1 MAIFS
6 SLVTGTMGMFGTYAY
21 QVSGAQREYYPV
33 TEQCVVYDMSAN
45 LIPMTSQG
53 TVKRDWSGEWELKL
67 EDGSTFDLGENAVV
81 YDGGVVKVFGGGYRV
96 KEDKAVERLGAYT
109 EVDNLEDDGF
119 YKLADRRYLLTG
131 EKIEDTN
138 HLLKTSKYLHVVMDR
153 AGNAICMN
161 DELCVK
167 T

>member
-53 TVKRDWSGEWELKL
+53 TVKRDWSVEWELKL
-67 EDGSTFDLGENAVV
+67 EDGSTFDLGENAVAYKIVNLNGIDSWQNV
-81 YDGGVVKVFGGGYRV
+81 YVVLNAG
-96 KEDKAVERLGAYT
+96 KA
-109 EVDNLEDDGF
+109 EVTLPLPAGSYHAVVANG
-119 YKLADRRYLLTG
+119 KAD
-131 EKIEDTN
+131 EKGLWGITAPSSG
-138 HLLKTSKYLHVVMDR
+138 TSVAVAPQSALIIHD
-153 AGNAICMN
+153 
-161 DELCVK
+161 
-167 T
+167 